1 MADPKYLS
9 APEYIYEGVVR
20 YTNSF
25 SATDA
30 GGVLYASFDRG
41 SKSAYISSL
50 SGDAVRATGFSANS
64 AWATTYMAST
74 AYRAYEPSK
83 TYYTEL
89 KPYSALS
96 SDYTMFLPSGSGS
109 SGQSLFADGGGGTFW
124 RQPKKTFEASF
135 ALSEFVSNTTKYFY
149 SWRAAGNTQED
160 AKRSG
165 SSNGLAYA
173 NSCSP
178 IQMPFSGRMVRAVLS
193 LQGAGV
199 NQAAASYPCQY
210 QVQFYRVGWTTEHD
224 GNINSGSPIQ
234 INFPVASG
242 VGAYTIG
249 SVNSK
254 LEKTDT
260 TSIVV
265 SPGDMMAL
273 KFLNGSTA
281 SAVGLSQ
288 QAYVTLTFEE
298 I

>member
-1 MADPKYLS
+1 MANEKYLS

-20 YTNSF
+20 YNNSF
-25 SATDA
+25 SAA
-30 GGVLYASFDRG
+30 ISGGNPYFTLNKDTSIAW
-41 SKSAYISSL
+41 AL
-50 SGDAVRATGFSANS
+50 SFSATSARFTSLCESPSYRMYNS
-64 AWATTYMAST
+64 AGSF
-74 AYRAYEPSK
+74 
-83 TYYTEL
+83 YTEL
-89 KPYSALS
+89 KPFSGLNAN
-96 SDYTMFLPSGSGS
+96 YTLYTPSGNGA
-109 SGQSLFADGGGGTFW
+109 SGQALFADGYSGTYW
-124 RQPKKTFEASF
+124 GYTKKTFVASF
-135 ALSEFVSNTTKYFY
+135 ALTEFVSNTTKYFY

-165 SSNGLAYA
+165 SSNGLANA

-242 VGAYTIG
+242 VGAYAIG

-254 LEKTDT
+254 LEKTDI

-265 SPGDMMAL
+265 GPGEMMAL

-281 SAVGLSQ
+281 SAIGLSQ
-288 QAYVTLTFEE
+288 QAFVTFTFEE
-298 I
+298 TF